1 MIDVISIFYN
11 IPVVSRITFLCVTL
25 FNTSGYFFIL
35 SDTFRVIRYSTNLL
49 ITAQASK
56 IYRTIQDES
65 CGFSANNPIV
75 PMGEPFADKIINEH
89 RDIGRKLRAVGR
101 EGER

>member
-1 MIDVISIFYN
+1 M
-11 IPVVSRITFLCVTL
+11 
-25 FNTSGYFFIL
+25 
-35 SDTFRVIRYSTNLL
+35 NLL
-49 ITAQASK
+49 VTAQASK

-75 PMGEPFADKIINEH
+75 WTGEPPFADKIINEH